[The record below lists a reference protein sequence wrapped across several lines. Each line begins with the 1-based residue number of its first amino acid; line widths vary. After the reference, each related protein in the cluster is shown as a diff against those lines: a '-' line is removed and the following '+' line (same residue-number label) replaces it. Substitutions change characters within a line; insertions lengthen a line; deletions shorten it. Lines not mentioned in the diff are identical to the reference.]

1 MFKHRTAAAFVCIFA
16 LGVVTA
22 ALVSPQDTA
31 SFCTVFA
38 AAFAVLFAAF
48 LFLRGKAGKKYRI
61 AAALAFAVAAFS
73 FGALRV
79 GVSLSSASALSAYD
93 GKEDVITVRAGSV
106 SSYSGSCVIDGSITA
121 SELSVPTGT
130 KIRLRIYGYEGE
142 CVVPGDLVR
151 ATAEYSYGPDVGLL
165 SDGIKTEA
173 HGGMIAHVNGSGFFY
188 SVRGAV
194 SSECAGFFSSPQAR
208 AAAKSV
214 TIGDRSDLDAHLYS
228 VYSNAGI
235 SHLLAISGLHISIV
249 SSALYLLL
257 CALGVNKR
265 IGGLA
270 GAAFALLY
278 AALSGF
284 TPSALRAALM
294 MCALMAAKALK
305 LRADSVTSLF
315 SVLFL
320 LAMIN
325 PYTLFSVSTQLSFSC
340 CLGVI
345 FVSPYIEKFGYRI
358 EEKRMSGGRL
368 RSIGLKA
375 LHAFVAPAAVSLT
388 ASLVSYPF
396 SFLSFERI
404 SYLSPVVNIVAVPL
418 FSAAILLS
426 LAAVAVGAL
435 IPPAGAVI
443 AAPAG
448 WLFDAVTNAAEAL
461 YGSGVGSVTLCTP
474 VMRIPL
480 FFAVAALAVM
490 LFVRRNR
497 LKAVVSSVL
506 CFVLA
511 FTVCALVNRA
521 DLMNTAFT
529 EYGTGNSEYLYFA
542 AGGTNYYVDAGGYRS
557 CRSAVFTT
565 GYSSLTAYFVTG
577 SDNRAASRFDE
588 LSGRMRVSR
597 VFVPSTSNE
606 EESMVYGE
614 ITRLAKSR
622 GCDIITYDPASGT
635 DDYSGLTGLVIGS
648 GGNVVTFASG
658 FYSAR
663 VFSGESTGNYFCD
676 AALFTKDYVSGP
688 DNLFCG
694 LVCSPEGI
702 AAKDTGAEKVLFKTS
717 VRIIRKNRE
726 SGFIIDDTGRS

>member
-38 AAFAVLFAAF
+38 VAFAAFSVAF
-48 LFLRGKAGKKYRI
+48 LFLHGKTGKKYRI
-61 AAALAFAVAAFS
+61 AAALVFAVAAFS

-79 GVSLSSASALSAYD
+79 GVSLSSASGLSAYD
-93 GKEDVITVRAGSV
+93 GQEDVITVRAGSV
-106 SSYSGSCVIDGSITA
+106 STYSGSCVVDGRITA
-121 SELSVPTGT
+121 SKLSVPVGT
-130 KIRLRIYGYEGE
+130 KIRLRIYGYEGGP
-142 CVVPGDLVR
+142 VLPGDLVR
-151 ATAEYSYGPDVGLL
+151 AAAEYAYAPDVGML
-165 SDGIKTEA
+165 SDGIKKEA
-173 HGGMIAHVNGSGFFY
+173 RGGMIAHVKGSGFFY

-194 SSECAGFFSSPQAR
+194 SSECSGFFSSVQAR
-208 AAAKSV
+208 AAAKAV
-214 TIGDRSDLDAHLYS
+214 TVGDRSELDAHLYS

-235 SHLLAISGLHISIV
+235 SHLLAISGLHISLV
-249 SSALYLLL
+249 SSALYLFL

-294 MCALMAAKALK
+294 MCALMAAKAFK

-320 LAMIN
+320 LAMVN

-345 FVSPYIEKFGYRI
+345 FVSPYIEKLGYRI
-358 EEKRMSGGRL
+358 EEKRLSGGRL
-368 RSIGLKA
+368 RSIGLKT
-375 LHAFVAPAAVSLT
+375 LHAVASPAAVSFT
-388 ASLVSYPF
+388 ASLVSFPF
-396 SFLSFERI
+396 AFLSFERI
-404 SYLSPVVNIVAVPL
+404 SYLSPVVNIAAVPL

-435 IPPAGAVI
+435 VPPVGAVL

-448 WLFDAVTNAAEAL
+448 WLFTAVTNAADAL
-461 YGSGVGSVTLCTP
+461 YRSGIGSVTLRTP

-480 FFAVAALAVM
+480 FFAVAALAVL
-490 LFVRRNR
+490 LFVRKNR
-497 LKAVVSSVL
+497 LKAVVSSAL
-506 CFVLA
+506 CFMLA
-511 FTVCALVNRA
+511 FAVCALVNRA
-521 DLMNTAFT
+521 NVMNTAYT

-542 AGGTNYYVDAGGYRS
+542 ADGANYYVDAGGYRS

-577 SDNRAASRFDE
+577 PDNRAASRFDE
-588 LSGRMRVSR
+588 LSGRMRISR
-597 VFVPSTSNE
+597 VFVPSAANE
-606 EESMVYGE
+606 EENAVYGE
-614 ITRLAKSR
+614 IKRLAESR
-622 GCDIITYDPASGT
+622 GCEIIIYDPASGT

-648 GGNVVTFASG
+648 GGNVITFDSA

-663 VFSGESTGNYFCD
+663 VFSGESAGSYFCD
-676 AALFTKDYVSGP
+676 AALFAKDYVSGP

-694 LVCSPEGI
+694 LVCSPEGV
-702 AAKDTGAEKVLFKTS
+702 AAKNAGAEKVFFKTS
-717 VRIIRKNRE
+717 VRIIRKNQE
-726 SGFIIDDTGRS
+726 SGFIVDDTGRS